1 MRPQGKTFAYIPH
14 LTSHPVWLIAKDG
27 WDANAAENGF
37 EGQWVGST
45 TGDVTELV
53 TALDAA
59 IVQGVDGIAIAA
71 INPSAMGPSIDRAVD
86 AGIPVVTILADA
98 VDSQRQAFLGTDVV
112 QAGQQAAQGLIEA
125 TGGEGEVGVIV
136 GSLDIENQRAD
147 PRRVHRRSSPAKAP
161 GMKIVATE
169 QDNSDLQTSV
179 EKVSAILTA
188 HPDIKGIFG
197 INANVPI
204 AACQVFKERGI
215 TSEQVAMIGFD
226 DLEETLACIRD
237 GTIYGS
243 MAQNF
248 YGAGYLAGDLLTKL
262 SNGEDGP
269 EDQRQRRR
277 PRHARHDR
285 HVLDRL
291 PRLRELGQPRSS
303 TRGPSAWT
311 RPDARDP
318 SARHLEDVSG
328 RHGTRG
334 GRPRGPPGRDA
345 RGHRRER
352 RREVDPRQDPQR
364 RHPGV
369 GAQRDDR
376 DRRPRPPRSRR
387 RATRSPQGSASSRR
401 RRRSTRC

>member
-1 MRPQGKTFAYIPH
+1 MSARRMLAGPLAAIVAAGVIAGGVMAQDGAAAGKTFAYIPH
-14 LTSHPVWLIAKDG
+14 ITSHPVWLIAKDG

-98 VDSQRQAFLGTDVV
+98 VDSKRQAFLGTDVV

-136 GSLDIENQRAD
+136 GSLDIENQRQILDAFTAELT
-147 PRRVHRRSSPAKAP
+147 AKAP

-179 EKVSAILTA
+179 DKVGAILTA

-197 INANVPI
+197 INGNVPI

-262 SNGEDGP
+262 SNGESVDEINDSGV
-269 EDQRQRRR
+269 
-277 PRHARHDR
+277 AL
-285 HVLDRL
+285 VTLDTIDTYSNDFRNF
-291 PRLRELGQPRSS
+291 GN
-303 TRGPSAWT
+303 
-311 RPDARDP
+311 
-318 SARHLEDVSG
+318 
-328 RHGTRG
+328 
-334 GRPRGPPGRDA
+334 
-345 RGHRRER
+345 
-352 RREVDPRQDPQR
+352 
-364 RHPGV
+364 
-369 GAQRDDR
+369 
-376 DRRPRPPRSRR
+376 
-387 RATRSPQGSASSRR
+387 
-401 RRRSTRC
+401 

>member
-1 MRPQGKTFAYIPH
+1 MSARRVLAGPLAAIVAAGAIASGALAQEEATAEGKTFAYIPH
-14 LTSHPVWLIAKDG
+14 LTGHPVWLIAKEG

-37 EGQWVGST
+37 EGQWIGST

-71 INPSAMGPSIDRAVD
+71 INPSAMGPSIDRAVE

-98 VDSQRQAFLGTDVV
+98 AESQRQAFLGTDVV
-112 QAGQQAAQGLIEA
+112 QAGQRAAQGLIEA
-125 TGGEGEVGVIV
+125 TGGTGEVGVIV
-136 GSLDIENQRAD
+136 GSLDIENQRMILDAFTEEL
-147 PRRVHRRSSPAKAP
+147 AAQAP
-161 GMKIVATE
+161 EMSIVVTE
-169 QDNSDLQTSV
+169 QDNSDLQVSV

-262 SNGEDGP
+262 SNGESVEAVNDSGV
-269 EDQRQRRR
+269 
-277 PRHARHDR
+277 AL
-285 HVLDRL
+285 VTLDTIDAY
-291 PRLRELGQPRSS
+291 S
-303 TRGPSAWT
+303 T
-311 RPDARDP
+311 DFRDYG
-318 SARHLEDVSG
+318 D
-328 RHGTRG
+328 
-334 GRPRGPPGRDA
+334 
-345 RGHRRER
+345 
-352 RREVDPRQDPQR
+352 
-364 RHPGV
+364 
-369 GAQRDDR
+369 
-376 DRRPRPPRSRR
+376 
-387 RATRSPQGSASSRR
+387 
-401 RRRSTRC
+401 

>member
-1 MRPQGKTFAYIPH
+1 MSARRVLAGSLAAIVAAGAIASGALAQEEATAEGKTFAYIPH
-14 LTSHPVWLIAKDG
+14 LTGHPVWLIAKEG

-37 EGQWVGST
+37 EGQWIGST

-71 INPSAMGPSIDRAVD
+71 INPSAMGPSINRAVE

-98 VDSQRQAFLGTDVV
+98 PESQRQAFLGTDVV
-112 QAGQQAAQGLIEA
+112 QAGQRAAQGLIEA
-125 TGGEGEVGVIV
+125 TGGTGEVGVIV
-136 GSLDIENQRAD
+136 GSLDIENQRMILDAFTEEL
-147 PRRVHRRSSPAKAP
+147 AAQAP
-161 GMKIVATE
+161 EMSIVVTE
-169 QDNSDLQTSV
+169 QDNSDLQLSV

-262 SNGEDGP
+262 SNGESVEAVNDSGV
-269 EDQRQRRR
+269 
-277 PRHARHDR
+277 AL
-285 HVLDRL
+285 VTLDTIDAY
-291 PRLRELGQPRSS
+291 S
-303 TRGPSAWT
+303 T
-311 RPDARDP
+311 DFRDYG
-318 SARHLEDVSG
+318 D
-328 RHGTRG
+328 
-334 GRPRGPPGRDA
+334 
-345 RGHRRER
+345 
-352 RREVDPRQDPQR
+352 
-364 RHPGV
+364 
-369 GAQRDDR
+369 
-376 DRRPRPPRSRR
+376 
-387 RATRSPQGSASSRR
+387 
-401 RRRSTRC
+401 